1 MAGSVI
7 IQGQLNSVPQG
18 YTNIGP
24 YSIPNVTANNYSQRM
39 DTLAS
44 GANTIAVPSWA
55 GAVLIIPNPSNIIAL
70 TLKGVAGDTGIGLSV
85 DEPNLVTFSASPPAS
100 IVINAA
106 STLGTLTTFIFF

>member
-55 GAVLIIPNPSNIIAL
+55 GTMIIVPNPSNIIAL
-70 TLKGVAGDTGIGLSV
+70 TFKGVAGDTGVAMSPDQPWIVS
-85 DEPNLVTFSASPPAS
+85 FAASPPAS